1 MDYEKMTGLEL
12 LNIYEKYVH
21 DFKIDP
27 NAPKEAKQAFNEAM
41 KRGQYKKELWE
52 KKRILLG

>member
-1 MDYEKMTGLEL
+1 MNFEDMSGMEL
-12 LNIYEKYVH
+12 YRFYKGYIH

-27 NAPKEAKQAFNEAM
+27 NAPEDAKKAYNEAV

>member
-1 MDYEKMTGLEL
+1 MNFEEMTGLEL

-27 NAPKEAKQAFNEAM
+27 NAPEEAKKAYNEAV
-41 KRGQYKKELWE
+41 KRGQYKTELWE
-52 KKRILLG
+52 KKRILIG